1 MKICTFLRNY
11 PEMKTLISAILLLW
25 AMENAWAQDCLVSS
39 YFKKNSKL
47 EFRTTDEGGKLQT
60 RVEYEVIETKSTGN
74 HVEAVVKSTVFDK
87 KEKQLS
93 TADVVYQ
100 CTGSEFRM
108 NMRSYVPAQ
117 QTQGMKDMQVKAD
130 DSYLIFPRNMTTGS
144 RLPDGNFH
152 LETSM
157 NGMKIMSLNLSVTDR
172 QVVGKESVTTPAG
185 TYDCLK
191 ITTRQQMKSV
201 MSFDYETTEWYA
213 PSNGIVVKTELYRK
227 GKLQSISQLTEL
239 IN

>member
-1 MKICTFLRNY
+1 
-11 PEMKTLISAILLLW
+11 
-25 AMENAWAQDCLVSS
+25 
-39 YFKKNSKL
+39 
-47 EFRTTDEGGKLQT
+47 
-60 RVEYEVIETKSTGN
+60 
-74 HVEAVVKSTVFDK
+74 
-87 KEKQLS
+87 
-93 TADVVYQ
+93 
-100 CTGSEFRM
+100 
-108 NMRSYVPAQ
+108 
-117 QTQGMKDMQVKAD
+117 
-130 DSYLIFPRNMTTGS
+130 MTTSS

-227 GKLQSISQLTEL
+227 GKLQSISQLTKL
-239 IN
+239 VN